1 MLVKLVREGLGRTV
15 ALVDRLT
22 RPTPLE
28 RSPRAQAEVEQSVA
42 GMALY
47 QYFAC
52 PFCIKTRRALHRL
65 NLPIELRDA
74 QNDSD
79 HRAALGQ
86 QGGRIQVPC
95 LRIEDEDGSRWMYE
109 SRDIIA
115 YLEDRFGDDAQAG
128 QAA

>member
-22 RPTPLE
+22 RPTPME
-28 RSPRAQAEVEQSVA
+28 RPPQAQAEVEKAVA
-42 GMALY
+42 GMAVY

-74 QNDSD
+74 QNDPE
-79 HRAALGQ
+79 HRAALARE
-86 QGGRIQVPC
+86 GGRIQVPC
-95 LRIEDEDGSRWMYE
+95 LRIDGDDGSRWMYE
-109 SRDIIA
+109 SGDIIA
-115 YLEDRFGDDAQAG
+115 YLERRFGGDAPAAQAG
-128 QAA
+128 